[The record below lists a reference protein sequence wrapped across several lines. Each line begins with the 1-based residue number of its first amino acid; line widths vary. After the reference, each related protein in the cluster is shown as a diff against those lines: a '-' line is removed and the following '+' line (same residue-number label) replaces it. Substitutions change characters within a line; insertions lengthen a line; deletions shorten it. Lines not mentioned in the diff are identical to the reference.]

1 MTATGPTGRQD
12 GFTLI
17 EVLVAFVI
25 AMLALGVAYRGM
37 LDGIAAT
44 QLSNRMQEAVS
55 RAQSHLAAVGHGM
68 QIGPLEQDGDD
79 GSDFHWHVRI
89 APEQATPSSAAPGL
103 VLYQVQVTESW
114 PDPATESGQRS
125 VMLRT
130 RRLGIRAP
138 GP

>member
-1 MTATGPTGRQD
+1 MTAPHPSGRQA

-25 AMLALGVAYRGM
+25 VTLALAVAYRGM

-44 QLSNRMQEAVS
+44 RLSNRTQEALS

-68 QIGPLEQDGDD
+68 RLGPLEQDGDD
-79 GSDFHWHVRI
+79 GSSFHWHVRI
-89 APEQATPSSAAPGL
+89 VPAGTSAGL
-103 VLYQVQVTESW
+103 ALYQVQVTESW
-114 PDPATESGQRS
+114 PDPSAGSGRRA
-125 VMLRT
+125 VDLHT
-130 RRLGIRAP
+130 LRLGMREA